1 MQNNKKLNDRQF
13 QVALLMDDI
22 SEARAVSDSL
32 RDLGIYAHFYS
43 ELDEYWLDA
52 NTQTP
57 DLTIIDVKKM
67 SSGTL
72 LFKNHPKVASN
83 SLCYSFYFKEETRQ
97 LLTSTYGMG
106 HYGYVRKEI
115 NLVGQI
121 QSILRRRNDE
131 LHLIEQNILLASRV
145 DRLQKRSQKIINDV
159 QISYNF
165 ENQYQAM
172 MDLVDRIGDA
182 NSKEDFI
189 KKISNIF
196 SEWSECA
203 GFGMYHLTENGQKLI
218 STKMSKPKYKEL
230 PELWLSRPCT
240 KGIESY
246 AIEMAEEIS
255 FDSISKKLR
264 QVKVYGGSENPDII
278 ILARFDEDRLQDFQW
293 GLFEERISTK
303 YKSYLLKNIDKVKS
317 SNKEVTSWE
326 AFSYMD
332 DIYFHQAKSKH
343 KLLEVDFSSLLNVVK
358 ERSGNRFYWKSFF
371 ADFNEELNSM
381 LSGDYKISQYGVQNL
396 MLFIDKTTL
405 EEDFNK
411 VKHLVSDFQ
420 YFRYFEDSNIMMT
433 QNMYPEIKV
442 VAPSAVNFLRQ
453 VYSDIMTAGQA
464 TEQRRSTFVSNPPKE
479 INV

>member
-1 MQNNKKLNDRQF
+1 MQINKDLNDRQF

-22 SEARAVSDSL
+22 SEAKAVSDAL
-32 RDLGIYAHFYS
+32 RDMGIYAHFYS
-43 ELDEYWLDA
+43 ELDEFWVDS

-83 SLCYSFYFKEETRQ
+83 SLCYSFFFKEETRP
-97 LLTSTYGMG
+97 LLSSTYGMS

-131 LHLIEQNILLASRV
+131 LHLIEENIQLASRV

-172 MDLVDRIGDA
+172 MDLVDRMGEA

-189 KKISNIF
+189 KKVSNIF
-196 SEWSECA
+196 SEWSECSA
-203 GFGMYHLTENGQKLI
+203 FGMYHLTENGQKLI
-218 STKMSKPKYKEL
+218 SMKMSKPKYKEL
-230 PELWLSRPCT
+230 PELWLSRPCND
-240 KGIESY
+240 GIASY

-255 FDSISKKLR
+255 FDSISKKLK
-264 QVKVYGGSENPDII
+264 QIKVYGGCENPDVI
-278 ILARFDEDRLQDFQW
+278 ILARLDEDRLQDFQW

-303 YKSYLLKNIDKVKS
+303 YKSYLLKNLDKANAS
-317 SNKEVTSWE
+317 TKEVSSWE

-332 DIYFHQAKSKH
+332 DVYFHQAKSKH
-343 KLLEVDFSSLLNVVK
+343 KLMEIDFSSLLNVVK

-371 ADFNEELNSM
+371 ADFNEELNAM

-396 MLFIDKTTL
+396 MLFIDKSTL
-405 EEDFNK
+405 EVDFNK

-420 YFRYFEDSNIMMT
+420 YYRYFEDSNIMMT
-433 QNMYPEIKV
+433 QNMYPELKV
-442 VAPSAVNFLRQ
+442 VAPSSVNFLRQ
-453 VYSDIMTAGQA
+453 VYSDIMSAGQV
-464 TEQRRSTFVSNPPKE
+464 TQQRRSSWENNNSRE

>member
-1 MQNNKKLNDRQF
+1 MQNNKNLNDRQF

-22 SEARAVSDSL
+22 SEARVVSDAL
-32 RDLGIYAHFYS
+32 RDMGIYAHFYS
-43 ELDEYWLDA
+43 ELDEYWVDA

-83 SLCYSFYFKEETRQ
+83 SLCYSFYFKDETRP
-97 LLTSTYGMG
+97 LLGSTYGMG

-131 LHLIEQNILLASRV
+131 LHLIEENIQLASRV

-165 ENQYQAM
+165 ENQFQVM
-172 MDLVDRIGDA
+172 MDLVNRMGES

-189 KKISNIF
+189 KQLSNVL
-196 SEWSECA
+196 SEWSHCSN
-203 GFGMYHLTENGQKLI
+203 FGMYHLTQNGQKLI

-230 PELWLSRPCT
+230 PELWLSKPCT
-240 KGIESY
+240 NGIEDY

-255 FDSISKKLR
+255 FDSISTKLR
-264 QVKVYGGSENPDII
+264 KVKVFGCSEKPEII

-293 GLFEERISTK
+293 ELFEERISTK
-303 YKSYLLKNIDKVKS
+303 YKTYLLNNIDKVKS
-317 SNKEVTSWE
+317 ENRDVTSWE

-332 DIYFHQAKSKH
+332 DIYFHQAKSRH

-358 ERSGNRFYWKSFF
+358 ERSGNRFYWKYFF
-371 ADFNEELNSM
+371 TDFNEELNSM

-405 EEDFNK
+405 EADFNM
-411 VKHLVSDFQ
+411 VKHLVNNFQ

-433 QNMYPEIKV
+433 QSMYPEIKV

-453 VYSDIMTAGQA
+453 VYSDIMTSGQI
-464 TEQRRSTFVSNPPKE
+464 TDSRRSQIGNNGPRE